1 MGSGYCLPLHGPG
14 ARHNAR
20 GQPLDEEL
28 AAYETDKLAA
38 SYTTEPRSH
47 YIIRSP
53 KVWSS
58 PGFFDR
64 LPRLGSRQT
73 LPRLTLCTFGLHQ
86 AARCAVSSSAHSG

>member
-53 KVWSS
+53 RVWILSRLSS
-58 PGFFDR
+58 TGYPVWVR
-64 LPRLGSRQT
+64 VR
-73 LPRLTLCTFGLHQ
+73 
-86 AARCAVSSSAHSG
+86 RCHA